1 MIIRLPKLLRHELAS
16 ALFVGAGIWLFGILI
31 KFPQGLLTTSHFP
44 RLGDYLKLC
53 ANPFARDVN
62 PVLAYRISVP
72 VLAWALHLAPIICT
86 ILPIL
91 FLTDLFFHQDV
102 WRGVPN
108 SFAGFITVLFFS
120 AAWALIL
127 AALAQWN
134 SKR

>member
-72 VLAWALHLAPIICT
+72 VLAWALHLAPIRSEEHT
-86 ILPIL
+86 SELQSHS
-91 FLTDLFFHQDV
+91 DLV
-102 WRGVPN
+102 CRLLLEKK
-108 SFAGFITVLFFS
+108 TT
-120 AAWALIL
+120 
-127 AALAQWN
+127 
-134 SKR
+134 